1 MGIAKFNK
9 VNNLFK
15 HDTAG
20 YKFFSLKDLF
30 ATSKESGATYMLRG
44 LYINPKGKFGASPFA
59 ATDGFF
65 ISLPSH
71 LLDTVRD
78 IMGDAETVKLI
89 NDGKCALTIRPYE
102 ADDGSEHYSVD
113 FIDV

>member
-20 YKFFSLKDLF
+20 YKFFSLKDLY
-30 ATSKESGATYMLRG
+30 SKDKDASYPLRG
-44 LYINPKGKFGASPFA
+44 LYINPKGGKYGPSPFA

-71 LLDTVRD
+71 LLDTVRN

-102 ADDGSEHYSVD
+102 ADGEEHYSAN